1 MTTKARWRGGGLA
14 VALVSLAAAVG
25 CGGETTDVSQGVDS
39 INKDLGKQR
48 LRLACPKSVDGG
60 AGKVFTCTLTNTRN
74 NKSTKMKLKVTKQNG
89 KLAVAPV
96 NAKEFP
102 AALLRIG
109 AA

>member
-1 MTTKARWRGGGLA
+1 MKARWRSGGLA
-14 VALVSLAAAVG
+14 VALVSLVTAAG

-39 INKDLGKQR
+39 INKDLAKQR
-48 LRLACPKSVDGG
+48 LRLACPKTVKGG

-74 NKSTKMKLKVTKQNG
+74 SKSTKMTLKVAKQNG

-96 NAKEFP
+96 NGKEFP
-102 AALLRIG
+102 AALQRIG

>member
-1 MTTKARWRGGGLA
+1 MKARWRSGGLA
-14 VALVSLAAAVG
+14 VALVSLATAVG

-39 INKDLGKQR
+39 INKDLAKQH
-48 LRLACPKSVDGG
+48 LRIACPKSVDGG

-74 NKSTKMKLKVTKQNG
+74 SKSTKLRLKVTKQNG

-96 NAKEFP
+96 NSKEFP
-102 AALLRIG
+102 AALQRIG

>member
-1 MTTKARWRGGGLA
+1 MKARWRSGGLA
-14 VALVSLAAAVG
+14 VVLVSLATAVG

-39 INKDLGKQR
+39 INKDLAKQR
-48 LRLACPKSVDGG
+48 LRLACPKSVNGS

-74 NKSTKMKLKVTKQNG
+74 SKSTKMRLKVAKQNG

-96 NAKEFP
+96 NGKEFP
-102 AALLRIG
+102 AALQRIG

>member
-1 MTTKARWRGGGLA
+1 MKARWRSGGLA
-14 VALVSLAAAVG
+14 VALVSLATAAG

-39 INKDLGKQR
+39 INKDLTKQR
-48 LRLACPKSVDGG
+48 LRLACPKSVNGG
-60 AGKVFTCTLTNTRN
+60 AGTVFTCTLTNTRN

-96 NAKEFP
+96 NGKEFP
-102 AALLRIG
+102 AALQRIG